1 MHFFDPKI
9 KDFVAKTVSNR
20 DPLGTPKSRQ
30 FSILF
35 ATPPR
40 DPPNGSK
47 ASQKDPQMEPKW
59 TPKLTNLVQELDKRP
74 QGTPKSRH
82 FEDLFAPLPQGSPED
97 TKVTTDDTKVKP
109 KRSQRTSKF
118 KRKKAAKSK
127 TGQAE
132 FSSKGEPRGDS
143 MAPRETLYPLGPER
157 VYCRR
162 QLGSQK
168 SQPKHEKNEF
178 LRISVSPT
186 RNTQNQGS
194 RVPKTPPKSTKNAPK
209 AMQKPSRISH

>member
-1 MHFFDPKI
+1 MHFLGPKNN
-9 KDFVAKTVSNR
+9 DFVAKKVSNR

-162 QLGSQK
+162 QLRSIKKSFNFRCDFGCIFWWFLDAKLRPTASQK
-168 SQPKHEKNEF
+168 SLK
-178 LRISVSPT
+178 
-186 RNTQNQGS
+186 
-194 RVPKTPPKSTKNAPK
+194 
-209 AMQKPSRISH
+209 M

>member
-82 FEDLFAPLPQGSPED
+82 FEDLFAPLPQGSPEGA
-97 TKVTTDDTKVKP
+97 KVTTDDTKVKP

-143 MAPRETLYPLGPER
+143 MAPPETLHPHGPER

-162 QLGSQK
+162 QLRSRK
-168 SQPKHEKNEF
+168 SQPTHEKDDF
-178 LRISVSPT
+178 LKMSTSCT
-186 RNTQNQGS
+186 RNTHFRRS
-194 RVPKTPPKSTKNAPK
+194 RVPKTLPK
-209 AMQKPSRISH
+209 

>member
-1 MHFFDPKI
+1 MQFGSKMAPKMELASPKTIKKAMHFLGPKNN
-9 KDFVAKTVSNR
+9 DFVAKKVSNR

-47 ASQKDPQMEPKW
+47 VSQKDPQMEPKW
-59 TPKLTNLVQELDKRP
+59 SPKMTKQIQEPYKGP
-74 QGTPKSRH
+74 QGTPKQTH
-82 FEDLFAPLPQGSPED
+82 FEDLFATLPQRSPEGAKVTKND
-97 TKVTTDDTKVKP
+97 TKIKP
-109 KRSQRTSKF
+109 KRRQRTSKF

-162 QLGSQK
+162 QLRSRK
-168 SQPKHEKNEF
+168 SCPSMK
-178 LRISVSPT
+178 
-186 RNTQNQGS
+186 
-194 RVPKTPPKSTKNAPK
+194 KTSF
-209 AMQKPSRISH
+209 